1 MHPIHLTRRQWLAFS
16 SLAAM
21 RASAETQTVHQEI
34 QALADHAPLRMQFRG
49 GTAAECR
56 AWQKSFRAK
65 LDELL
70 GPYQPPPEWRTETE
84 RTVDLD
90 DHRRQELV
98 LHAEGVRPLPVYL
111 LTPRGSFSG
120 KRPGMLALHG
130 HGKFG
135 YESVAGVATTEEG
148 RQEIAEFHYDYGVQ
162 LVRRGYVVA
171 VPCFTPFGRRVGDEK
186 PYKKQDA
193 CGLTFIRM
201 QALGKLLM
209 AENLRD
215 ALWSLALLSRESS
228 VDTARLGCAGLSYG
242 GRMTM
247 LTTAV
252 APQIRVAIVSGALNL
267 IQERITGYYGCGA
280 QIIPGLLQYG
290 DVPEIA
296 SLIAPRPCLWEV
308 GRQDS
313 LMVKDRI
320 EPALERMRRA
330 WSAFDDS
337 GNLRVDSF
345 EGKHRWNG
353 VEAYPLLASVLK
365 P

>member
-1 MHPIHLTRRQWLAFS
+1 M
-16 SLAAM
+16 
-21 RASAETQTVHQEI
+21 
-34 QALADHAPLRMQFRG
+34 
-49 GTAAECR
+49 
-56 AWQKSFRAK
+56 
-65 LDELL
+65 
-70 GPYQPPPEWRTETE
+70 
-84 RTVDLD
+84 
-90 DHRRQELV
+90 
-98 LHAEGVRPLPVYL
+98 YL

-228 VDTARLGCAGLSYG
+228 RGYRAPGL
-242 GRMTM
+242 R
-247 LTTAV
+247 
-252 APQIRVAIVSGALNL
+252 RIVVRRAHDDAHHRSGAADP
-267 IQERITGYYGCGA
+267 RGYRFWRAEPDPGA
-280 QIIPGLLQYG
+280 HHGLLRLRSA
-290 DVPEIA
+290 DHSRPAAIWRCAEIA

-313 LMVKDRI
+313 LMVKDRL

-330 WSAFDDS
+330 WKAFDAS

-353 VEAYPLLASVLK
+353 VGGLSAIGERPETLNLNRR
-365 P
+365 